1 MKPSRLGL
9 AERDQIRRL
18 PHARADRWGKIQLL
32 TRTGFE
38 LALRSLKL
46 KSAYLQS
53 QAARRH
59 QLRTGMSKITL
70 ATGHSEDMAK
80 STRMT
85 RSGHGGIA
93 FFGHFVG
100 GHDGGEA
107 ALLRGYGRAS
117 ARTR

>member
-1 MKPSRLGL
+1 
-9 AERDQIRRL
+9 
-18 PHARADRWGKIQLL
+18 
-32 TRTGFE
+32 
-38 LALRSLKL
+38 
-46 KSAYLQS
+46 
-53 QAARRH
+53 
-59 QLRTGMSKITL
+59 MSKITL

-107 ALLRGYGRAS
+107 ALLSCQRSAS
-117 ARTR
+117 TALGSGSPSRPVEITSGLRSGAGD